1 MKNLCLMLMLAC
13 FIASC
18 GDKAWHEATDEEGI
32 VTFTCIEGE
41 CDPNNTFLNT
51 APVSQ
56 SSNQRFN
63 VKDWGGWI
71 SDSGSCLSTMEQFL
85 IRTSQIEPTLTSDGC
100 RVVAGQWYVD
110 NQRISLRKNLRVAHI
125 VPPFWAFKHG
135 ARAWSAKEKSAF
147 FNDKE
152 NLILLSKSESRQR
165 KNQGPSKWLP
175 GISDKRCYYLKSW
188 SELVEGYNLT
198 SLTENQYIESSLK
211 NCR

>member
-1 MKNLCLMLMLAC
+1 MLTC
-13 FIASC
+13 FMAGC
-18 GDKAWHEATDEEGI
+18 GDKAWHETTDEQGV
-32 VTFTCIEGE
+32 VTFTCTEGE
-41 CDPNNTFLNT
+41 CDHNNAFLNT
-51 APVSQ
+51 AQVRQ
-56 SSNQRFN
+56 STNQRFN
-63 VKDWGGWI
+63 VKDWGGWL

-85 IRTSQIEPTLTSDGC
+85 IRTSQIKPTFTSDGC
-100 RVVAGQWYVD
+100 RVVAGEWYVD
-110 NQRISLRKNLRVAHI
+110 NQRISLRKNLKVAHI

-152 NLILLSKSESRQR
+152 NLILLSKSESRER

-175 GISDKRCYYLKSW
+175 GNSDKRCHYLKSW